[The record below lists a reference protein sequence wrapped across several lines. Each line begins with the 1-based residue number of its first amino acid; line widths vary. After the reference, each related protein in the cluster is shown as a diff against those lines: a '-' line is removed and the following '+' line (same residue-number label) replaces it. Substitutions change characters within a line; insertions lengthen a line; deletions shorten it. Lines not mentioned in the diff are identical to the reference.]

1 MKKYAYDVEVFKN
14 LFTATFVN
22 VDDEKEKEVFYIG
35 FEIDQRKELRKFLR
49 NRIELIGY
57 NNQSY
62 DDPVLRFVIEYN
74 GEDITSKLLYLLR
87 YIL

>member
-57 NNQSY
+57 NKIGRAH
-62 DDPVLRFVIEYN
+62 V
-74 GEDITSKLLYLLR
+74 
-87 YIL
+87 